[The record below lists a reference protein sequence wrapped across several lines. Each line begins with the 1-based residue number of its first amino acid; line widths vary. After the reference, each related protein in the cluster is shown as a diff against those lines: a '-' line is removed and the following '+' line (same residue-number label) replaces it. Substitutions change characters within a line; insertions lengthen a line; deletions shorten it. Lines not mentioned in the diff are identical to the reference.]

1 MLAKRAMGIELAV
14 SSTHMLE
21 VFCGALGQMAAA
33 RSLLVTSLFLR
44 SLTSVK
50 NTSAML
56 GAAADDERHNFVG
69 NEESLSTAS
78 ARNKGCSRN

>member
-14 SSTHMLE
+14 SSAHMLE

-33 RSLLVTSLFLR
+33 RSLLVTSLALR

-69 NEESLSTAS
+69 KEESLSTAS
-78 ARNKGCSRN
+78 ARNKGCSGN